1 MVCLLK
7 ILLCATNIITASSD
21 TSSDNKMDI
30 IAEMAEMGISK
41 ALYIKKSLEHK
52 CISEYVSQSMKMRD
66 GKKII
71 DEKMD
76 LIQIDLKLDSEY
88 FKISLE
94 KRVIKLA
101 KEIESLVEY
110 HKTKDI
116 FIDNK
121 LLKSLSIDDKNS
133 KRNLESLLSDLTLM
147 IA

>member
-21 TSSDNKMDI
+21 TSSDNKIDI
-30 IAEMAEMGISK
+30 KAKMAEMGISK
-41 ALYIKKSLEHK
+41 ALYIKKALEHK
-52 CISEYVSQSMKMRD
+52 SISEYVSQSMKMRD

-88 FKISLE
+88 FEIPLE
-94 KRVIKLA
+94 ERLIKLA

-110 HKTKDI
+110 HKTKNI
-116 FIDNK
+116 FIDSE

-133 KRNLESLLSDLTLM
+133 KRNLESLLPDLTLM